1 MAVFSLGKYFA
12 RYGEFRNSQL
22 TQMKRDKTIARY
34 YTVGIS
40 SVFRSSAKIH
50 FSRTRTIRVRMLTRR
65 RSRSRGTDRE
75 RSTKYYNSI
84 RGFRLTLRKG
94 VEAESALRSRRSGL
108 CIAGRGFENGADR
121 AFTPLPQYKPD
132 KHVSI
137 INKKHD
143 ELGYTHTDAAP
154 RRAVG
159 DRATN

>member
-22 TQMKRDKTIARY
+22 TQMKHDKTIARY

-50 FSRTRTIRVRMLTRR
+50 FSRTRTIRMLTRR

-84 RGFRLTLRKG
+84 RRSAICGFRLTLRKG

-108 CIAGRGFENGADR
+108 SLVA
-121 AFTPLPQYKPD
+121 
-132 KHVSI
+132 VSRTARTAHLHHWHNI
-137 INKKHD
+137 SQTST
-143 ELGYTHTDAAP
+143 LA
-154 RRAVG
+154 
-159 DRATN
+159 